1 LVKAF
6 FINLDGEKGRRR
18 FIEAQ
23 LSEAGI
29 PGERIEAVDGS
40 KPLPADLAPYFSPTH
55 LMDAGALGCY
65 ASHITTWRQLM
76 LHDMP
81 YALVL
86 EDDAIIDLGLS
97 DILQEA
103 LEALPKGW
111 DMVHLGTRP
120 DRTVSPIAALTGR
133 KLVQY
138 SRVPPGTVAYLL
150 SWAGAQKMLL
160 AEPRV
165 WPIDTDTRRPWVFGL
180 DVYGLDAPPVQHNW
194 TIPSTIRARG
204 PKRWTPRRGLN
215 AVFVNPIRNR
225 EGFLFNWRR
234 LGPSRWCRCLI
245 GNATLKARAM
255 LKQKHPGGAAPRT
268 LRHQVVKSVI
278 ALEQSIDR
286 IRG

>member
-1 LVKAF
+1 VVRIF
-6 FINLDGEKGRRR
+6 YINLDPERARRR

-23 LSEAGI
+23 LSEAGMT
-29 PGERIEAVDGS
+29 GERIQAVDGS
-40 KPLPADLAPYFSPTH
+40 QPLPTDLAPYFSPKH
-55 LMDAGALGCY
+55 LMDSGALGCY
-65 ASHITTWRQLM
+65 ASHIKAWRQLIFHG
-76 LHDMP
+76 LP

-86 EDDAIIDLGLS
+86 EDDAIIDLSLA
-97 DILQEA
+97 DILNEV

-120 DRTVSPIAALTGR
+120 DRAVCPIAELTGR

-180 DVYGLDAPPVQHNW
+180 NVYGLDAAPIRHNW
-194 TIPSTIRARG
+194 TMPSTIRARG

-215 AVFVNPIRNR
+215 AVCVNPIRNR

-234 LGPSRWCRCLI
+234 LGPLRWCRCLI

-255 LKQKHPGGAAPRT
+255 LRQKRHGGAPRD
-268 LRHQVVKSVI
+268 RRRQVDKSVI
-278 ALEQSIDR
+278 TLEQSIDR